1 MPQNCIYV
9 TVYERGIDLSN
20 PYLSIVTPTYNR
32 GHLLTGCYQS
42 LCSQTDKNFEWII
55 VDDGSSDHTEQAVK
69 SFPEAGF
76 PVVYVKKENEGKHT
90 ALNASHPYIRGR
102 YVLIL
107 DSDDQLTQDAVSAV
121 RKAWNRYEDNREVG
135 VVTFHRSTPEG
146 QLFATV
152 SNFNTPVDI
161 MGYPR
166 KVYLGNDCCEVIR
179 SELFL
184 KYPFPVFPEERFLS
198 EGALWNRVARTHKC
212 VYINDVIYIC
222 EYLEGGLTKA
232 GRAMRIRNPR
242 GGMFAAELGLAP
254 NNNLK
259 SRIKSGLL
267 YTCYGY
273 FAGLDAAKILGGTRY
288 KLLAMGCLLPG
299 YLLYRF
305 WKRKYMENT
314 K

>member
-1 MPQNCIYV
+1 MIKM
-9 TVYERGIDLSN
+9 IDTIPL
-20 PYLSIVTPTYNR
+20 LSIITPTYNR
-32 GHLLTGCYQS
+32 SHLLTGCYQS

-55 VDDGSSDHTEQAVK
+55 VDDGSSDDTQAVV
-69 SFPEAGF
+69 SGFATADF
-76 PVVYVKKENEGKHT
+76 PVIFIKKENGGKHT

-107 DSDDQLTQDAVSAV
+107 DSDDQLTQDAVRAV
-121 RKAWNRYEDNREVG
+121 REAWSRYEQVGEVG
-135 VVTFHRSTPEG
+135 LVSFHKSTPEG

-152 SNFNTPVDI
+152 SDFDTPVDI

-212 VYINDVIYIC
+212 VYINDVIYTC
-222 EYLEGGLTKA
+222 DYLEGGLTKA

-267 YTCYGY
+267 YCCYGC
-273 FAGLDAAKILGGTRY
+273 FAHLVPAQILAGTAH
-288 KLLAMGCLLPG
+288 KPLTALCLLPG
-299 YLLYRF
+299 WVLYRY
-305 WKRKYMENT
+305 WEHKYI